1 MESRKGEAN
10 RVRLSLQEQFNVTA
24 VNGVGFIRMAPR
36 GYKSNGKK
44 RDPKM
49 FQAVAATRVA
59 YRAT

>member
-1 MESRKGEAN
+1 M
-10 RVRLSLQEQFNVTA
+10 RLSLQEQFNVTA